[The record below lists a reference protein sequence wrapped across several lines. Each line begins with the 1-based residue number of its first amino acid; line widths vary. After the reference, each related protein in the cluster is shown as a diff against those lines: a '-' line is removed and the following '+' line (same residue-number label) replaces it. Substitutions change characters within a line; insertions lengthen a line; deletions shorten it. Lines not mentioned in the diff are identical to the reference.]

1 MRMKNRFL
9 LILLTLALAVPATS
23 QAFVQLMPDK
33 QEAQA
38 ALLSAKI
45 LTHYQYEHLPLDDK
59 LSAKIFDSYLNTLDG
74 NRMVF
79 LQADIDRFAD
89 DRTRLDDAILKRDLT
104 IPFAIYNLY
113 LQRITEHYQYART
126 LLKKGFDFRKK
137 ESFEVDRKDAPW
149 AKSREEMDNLWRKR
163 VKNDWLN
170 LKLAGKSRK
179 EIVKTLDRR
188 YANILKSISSAQ
200 SGDVFQSF
208 MNAYAMAIDPHTNYF
223 GVSQSEDFDISMR
236 LSLTG
241 IGAVLFTKDDYTTVK
256 DVLAGGPAALSGE
269 LKSGDRI
276 VGVGQGKDGPI
287 TDIVGWRI
295 DDAVALIRGPKDTVV
310 RLDVLPAEA
319 GVDGKHKLISLV
331 RKKIT
336 LEKQAA
342 SKSIIKVKDGR
353 TTHRIGVITLPSFY
367 EDFSA
372 HENGDKNYKSASRDV
387 ARLLNELKKDKV
399 DGVLVDLRNNGG
411 GSLSEAI
418 KLTGLFINK
427 GPVVQERN
435 SAGKITVSDDEDAD
449 AIWTGPLGVL
459 INRGS
464 ASASEIFTAAIQ
476 DYGRGVVIGSNSF
489 GKGTVQTIADLD
501 QIEKNDKPELGELK
515 LTIAQFFRI
524 NGGST
529 QLRGV
534 TPDVEFPAMAG
545 ASDFG
550 ESTYSNALP
559 WSHIKAADYTPDGNL
574 KSILP
579 ELIAKHDKRISDNR
593 GFRFLQQ
600 DIAEIDKMRK
610 KNRVSLNEAERRKER
625 EAREAIINARKKAV
639 GKGKGKDKDVL
650 LDEAAHIVSDEA
662 TLLKTNTR
670 IVAR

>member
-319 GVDGKHKLISLV
+319 GVDGKHKLISLI

>member
-435 SAGKITVSDDEDAD
+435 SAGKITVSDDDDAG